1 MELAAGRFAEAKKL
15 YRRALRLNPQL
26 VDAVLALARAELAE
40 GHLEK
45 AKRLVNKA
53 SKLSPQ
59 DPRVQALKEELAGR
73 PNR

>member
-1 MELAAGRFAEAKKL
+1 ML
-15 YRRALRLNPQL
+15 YRGALRLNPQF

-45 AKRLVNKA
+45 AKRLVHKA

-73 PNR
+73 ANR